1 MLHIV
6 RHRTHRRGLNLTAL
20 VDLVFLLIFFFMLS
34 TSFEHTQVMDVSF
47 ADAEKASVGG
57 LSKTLV
63 ITARSDRRLDINGTT
78 YEHQE
83 FEITLRRILV
93 DHPEKTILLRT
104 ESGVNTQ
111 SVVAAMDLIHMAGG
125 KNITL
130 AE

>member
-1 MLHIV
+1 MIQIV
-6 RHRTHRRGLNLTAL
+6 RHKKHRRGLNLTSL

-34 TSFEHTQVMDVSF
+34 TSFEHTQVMDIGF

-63 ITARSDRRLDINGTT
+63 ITARNDHRLDINGTT

-83 FEITLRRILV
+83 FELTLRRILV
-93 DHPEKTILLRT
+93 DHPDKTILLRS
-104 ESGVNTQ
+104 EEGVNTQ
-111 SVVAAMDLIHMAGG
+111 SIVSAMDLVHMAGG

>member
-1 MLHIV
+1 MQIQ
-6 RHRTHRRGLNLTAL
+6 RSKPSRGMFSLTPL
-20 VDLVFLLIFFFMLS
+20 IDLVFLLIIFFMLS
-34 TSFEHTQVMDVSF
+34 TTFSQTEMMDLSF
-47 ADAEKASVGG
+47 ADAEKASAGG

-93 DHPEKTILLRT
+93 DQPDKTILLRAET
-104 ESGVNTQ
+104 DVTTQ
-111 SVVAAMDLIHMAGG
+111 SIVSAMDLIHMAGG
-125 KNITL
+125 KSITL